1 MLHSLCKGLLDKNFD
16 LYLKHETML
25 EEERVARQGL
35 ASQFGDKM
43 KEIQAELDEQK
54 AKRQAEIDENS
65 SLRKQIQTAI
75 DEYKKKEEAYR
86 AKMDVHGKA
95 IQEIEKK
102 LKSTIDG
109 TVSKTLKE
117 AESEKAKFMRVN
129 DKVKDLS
136 NEINSYMKKFDDIKE
151 EMADNSRKFE
161 AYQQ

>member
-1 MLHSLCKGLLDKNFD
+1 
-16 LYLKHETML
+16 
-25 EEERVARQGL
+25 
-35 ASQFGDKM
+35 
-43 KEIQAELDEQK
+43 
-54 AKRQAEIDENS
+54 
-65 SLRKQIQTAI
+65 
-75 DEYKKKEEAYR
+75 
-86 AKMDVHGKA
+86 MDVHGKA